1 MFGSSAATTLLA
13 ARGVATLVSRRGWGV
28 EVIAA
33 TAIVAFLVLAVG
45 GLTLRSLA
53 FDPTRLVARALTSL
67 GLASQRLI
75 SQSETQKVVEQ
86 LLHSHF
92 DLELTC
98 YWMLGSQWR
107 RVQASQRVLVVEAFG
122 RLLVREHAGAL
133 DRLSLSAVRTLPTGY
148 RDLPGESVVRVWIP
162 TTTQPMNIVLH
173 FHYHRSWKI
182 YDLQADDFGLVSH
195 YRPLFKAALQD
206 GGVEGLL
213 GVLNRFE
220 GSTPATL

>member
-122 RLLVREHAGAL
+122 RLLVR
-133 DRLSLSAVRTLPTGY
+133 
-148 RDLPGESVVRVWIP
+148 VWIP